1 MDLQEIRRFLFDQN
15 TRLYC
20 VLDGVMVKNLPIK
33 LRESQVP
40 HHCILTGELTPDVVH
55 AAPYLAYLSPDSKF
69 ADAVLSEAFGKSYG
83 IFFHSRRSLLEMRR
97 HFRSLHEA
105 YDERGN
111 PLKFRYYDPRVLRAF
126 LPTCNAGELK
136 TLFGDVDQ
144 FFIES
149 NEVGGVVR
157 YRVSDGKLD
166 IKELNSEAR

>member
-1 MDLQEIRRFLFDQN
+1 MEFQEVRKILFEPN

-20 VLDGVMVKNLPIK
+20 VLDGVMVKDLPIR

-40 HHCILTGELTPDVVH
+40 HHCIVTGELTPDVVH

-69 ADAVLSEAFGKSYG
+69 ADSVLSEAFGKSFG

-97 HFRSLHEA
+97 HFRALHEA

-136 TLFGDVDQ
+136 TLFGDVEQ

-149 NEVGGVVR
+149 KDVGGISR
-157 YRVSDGKLD
+157 YRIADGKLD
-166 IKELNSEAR
+166 IKEFTSETK